1 MALWLCS
8 LWPCLLWLC
17 PLLPW
22 QEFEEYKQQQAV
34 RQQLIAQ
41 RQRAMLQE
49 AAERQKRQR
58 ATAGQS
64 QSQPASAPA
73 PAPPPPADG
82 GGAAPLPETT
92 EALVSHVLRHR
103 VSAHLCLGVA
113 RFAPHDVVRKR
124 YHALALRLHPDK
136 VKHAQAA
143 EAFAVVEAAFRLLCP
158 G

>member
-1 MALWLCS
+1 MALWPCSLWLYLLWLCS
-8 LWPCLLWLC
+8 R
-17 PLLPW
+17 LPW

-34 RQQLIAQ
+34 RQQLVAQ
-41 RQRAMLQE
+41 RQRAMLHE

-73 PAPPPPADG
+73 PAPLPPADG

-103 VSAHLCLGVA
+103 VSPHLQS
-113 RFAPHDVVRKR
+113 
-124 YHALALRLHPDK
+124 
-136 VKHAQAA
+136 VKSNYIS
-143 EAFAVVEAAFRLLCP
+143 R
-158 G
+158 